1 MNRQESEQLL
11 QCRNLVAGYR
21 IKSGFVHAVDDVS
34 FDLERGGFLG
44 IAGESGCGKSTL
56 AFAIMRLLKDNATI
70 ENGSLLFNGTDLVG
84 LREEEM
90 KKIRWVDISMAFQ
103 SAMNALNPVLSIG
116 EQLTDVIHAHG
127 EVRQSEARDRA
138 IEALKLVD
146 IPRDRFNSYPHQLSG
161 GMKQRVMIAMALIL
175 NPDLII
181 MDEPTTALDVVVQRT
196 IIEKIQ
202 ELRKSLGFSVIFI
215 THDLSLLVEISD
227 TLAIMYAGKIVEY
240 GNSDELFNMP
250 LHPYTIGLMNS
261 FPSLTGKIT
270 RMGGIEGKPPD
281 LLNPPEGCRFHP
293 RCPHAMDIC
302 EKSCPALQKVDPR
315 HSVACF
321 LHKGAENL

>member
-1 MNRQESEQLL
+1 MMNRQESEQLL

-70 ENGSLLFNGTDLVG
+70 ENGSLFFNGTDLVG

-281 LLNPPEGCRFHP
+281 LLN
-293 RCPHAMDIC
+293 
-302 EKSCPALQKVDPR
+302 
-315 HSVACF
+315 
-321 LHKGAENL
+321 